1 MHIFMFFFVDSL
13 FTPIEALLHPKT
25 IITNTPLLFQ
35 YFHQFHSLQKDL
47 TPNPI
52 MDSRE
57 V

>member
-1 MHIFMFFFVDSL
+1 MHIFMLFFVDSL

-35 YFHQFHSLQKDL
+35 HFHQFHSLQKDL

>member
-1 MHIFMFFFVDSL
+1 MLFFVDRL

-25 IITNTPLLFQ
+25 IIMSTPLLFQ
-35 YFHQFHSLQKDL
+35 YFHQFHSLQKQKYL